1 MHEVH
6 ITPEMTIEEVVV
18 RYPDTVS
25 VFFRHGIPAISCGAP
40 IWGTIQENAE
50 KYGVKDLEA
59 LLRDL
64 REVARKSGGTLDVR
78 LG

>member
-1 MHEVH
+1 MADV

-40 IWGTIQENAE
+40 IWGTIRENAE
-50 KYGVKDLEA
+50 KYGVKDLDA
-59 LLRDL
+59 LMADL
-64 REVARKSGGTLDVR
+64 NEVASSSGGTLDVR
-78 LG
+78 L